1 MSYCH
6 IICSCDMHS
15 HVQRGNEGGYENF
28 TPDGGGIVLHNVSL
42 GLDTPGGLAA
52 EGHAYYGTTTKGW

>member
-15 HVQRGNEGGYENF
+15 HVQRGNEENPIEMM
-28 TPDGGGIVLHNVSL
+28 TGVGVLDG
-42 GLDTPGGLAA
+42 
-52 EGHAYYGTTTKGW
+52 YYGGSSPGYNWGSFASGVKSVYDGLIKP